1 MIRQNRR
8 YIVGAIVAAFAVFVA
23 GPSLAESAR
32 AQVRLDGKA
41 LFEKRC
47 SGCHALDRDKEGPR
61 LGGVYGRTAG
71 AIDSFQY
78 SEALKKSGIK
88 WTEETLDKWLTDTEK
103 LVPNDD
109 MTFHVEKNDERS
121 EIIAYLKNPGK

>member
-1 MIRQNRR
+1 VIL
-8 YIVGAIVAAFAVFVA
+8 AEFVIFMA
-23 GPSLAESAR
+23 GWSLAMSAQ
-32 AQVRLDGKA
+32 AQAQPDGKA

-71 AIDSFQY
+71 SLESFPY

-88 WTEETLDKWLTDTEK
+88 WTEENLAK
-103 LVPNDD
+103 
-109 MTFHVEKNDERS
+109 
-121 EIIAYLKNPGK
+121 